1 MASVQCLPFPFLTFH
16 AEAAGFG
23 RIGRIRL
30 STSAFKL
37 TAGHGTRHHASSAR
51 YGRSVTQR
59 HAPYQGPSKQG
70 TVATSGGSFAYL
82 KIFYIYIYYY
92 IYYYITI
99 YIARSARVKVL
110 ICYKS
115 VFFVS
120 KCVTEK
126 ERERESCRFA
136 HTCQG
141 GTTSPLKGCRT
152 SRRLDFTPAQAQLA
166 QVETFLCETML
177 GPAIPLILGEKPTSV
192 YVYV

>member
-1 MASVQCLPFPFLTFH
+1 MSPDVPANWSNWSNSSNLLMASVQCLPFPFLTFLTFLTFH

-82 KIFYIYIYYY
+82 KIFYTHTHIYILLYYY
-92 IYYYITI
+92 I

-110 ICYKS
+110 MIKTGKSQVKLMDPTFICTQRWS
-115 VFFVS
+115 LNLGSQTSTF
-120 KCVTEK
+120 TREK
-126 ERERESCRFA
+126 
-136 HTCQG
+136 
-141 GTTSPLKGCRT
+141 
-152 SRRLDFTPAQAQLA
+152 
-166 QVETFLCETML
+166 
-177 GPAIPLILGEKPTSV
+177 
-192 YVYV
+192 

>member
-1 MASVQCLPFPFLTFH
+1 MSPDVPANWSNWSNCSNSSNLLMASVQCLPFPFLTFLTFH

-37 TAGHGTRHHASSAR
+37 TAGHGTRHHASSAG

-82 KIFYIYIYYY
+82 KIFYIYIYCKVS
-92 IYYYITI
+92 TCQ
-99 YIARSARVKVL
+99 SADDHQVM
-110 ICYKS
+110 CYKS

-126 ERERESCRFA
+126 ERERELQICAYMPRRHNFSSKGLQDFSKTRFYTGA
-136 HTCQG
+136 G
-141 GTTSPLKGCRT
+141 
-152 SRRLDFTPAQAQLA
+152 
-166 QVETFLCETML
+166 
-177 GPAIPLILGEKPTSV
+177 PTSTS
-192 YVYV
+192 